1 MTIVERR
8 GGSKMAKNQKRT
20 LIVTIIVFIAF
31 SVVAITLPFKK
42 NGVFWLS
49 YVFSAFAILVQ
60 LYVLK
65 MAFSE
70 TENVKSKFYGF
81 PIAQI
86 GIVYMGIQVVVSI
99 IFMVL
104 AFITPIWIP
113 IIVDVLLLAAAAIG
127 LISTDAMRDE
137 IERQDVKLEI
147 DTSCMT
153 TLRSVVYALPGKVDD
168 NALKSEL
175 QNLADEFKYSDPV
188 SGNSLK
194 DIETELEQ
202 TVRNLQ
208 SAVFN
213 NQIDAVRDLVKKSRN
228 ILSERNRLCKL
239 NKKK

>member
-1 MTIVERR
+1 MT
-8 GGSKMAKNQKRT
+8 KNQKRT
-20 LIVTIIVFIAF
+20 LIVTIIVFVAF
-31 SVVAITLPFKK
+31 SVVAFALPFKK

-49 YVFSAFAILVQ
+49 YIFSTFAILAQ
-60 LYVLK
+60 IYVLK
-65 MAFSE
+65 VAFSG
-70 TENVKSKFYGF
+70 TESVKSKFYGF

-86 GIVYMGIQVVVSI
+86 GIVYMGIQVVMSI
-99 IFMVL
+99 IFMAL

-113 IIVDVLLLAAAAIG
+113 LIVDVLLLAASAIG

-153 TLRSVVYALPGKVDD
+153 TLRSVVYSLPGKVDD
-168 NALKSEL
+168 NGLKSDL

-188 SGNSLK
+188 SGDSLK
-194 DIETELEQ
+194 DIESELEQ
-202 TVRNLQ
+202 TVGELQ

-213 NQIDAVRDLVKKSRN
+213 NQIDVVRDLVKKSRN